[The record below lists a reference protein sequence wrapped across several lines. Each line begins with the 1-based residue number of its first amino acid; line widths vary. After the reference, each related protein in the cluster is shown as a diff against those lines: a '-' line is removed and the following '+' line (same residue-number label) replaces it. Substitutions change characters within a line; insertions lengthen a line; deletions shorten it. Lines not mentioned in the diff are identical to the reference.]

1 MKKLTKDISQEVFDL
16 YDDYITKNWKRQF
29 IEKLSLFAVGTLT
42 SITLSFMTPN
52 YLDSIL
58 IKPGDPRL
66 KSEFITYD
74 S

>member
-1 MKKLTKDISQEVFDL
+1 
-16 YDDYITKNWKRQF
+16 
-29 IEKLSLFAVGTLT
+29 
-42 SITLSFMTPN
+42 MTPN

-74 S
+74 SLKGGGKIKGLYRNPREPKETTWIIVVHETVD